1 MFLRHFKATVGQR
14 MALWGAVLGGVVC
27 IYIANEMAASE
38 RMARIAAELSA
49 SSDALV
55 RMEEAAAIFEKIHG
69 TFEDQSP
76 IEIDRSQIDA
86 MATALAKMGA
96 DAQGPLGDHALRAS
110 TLVREVQQQPDGAA
124 TQRLLKQWPA
134 IHEDMHLALNRAL
147 IEVSNRLKSQ
157 MVGSD
162 HFEGLLGGVCLALL
176 LGVVA
181 LEYRW
186 LVRPIIAMARTLGDE
201 SGGAAWLASMA
212 QRHDEIGALARALL
226 SHLRDQQTGQEAAV
240 ARMAAMSDDIQ
251 RREQAQAQ
259 SIAFQDRIAGIVT
272 ALEEHSSRMSDGAR
286 QLGEMSSD
294 VDRRA
299 CAAAQSTQRVAARVG
314 DVAVTIGEVT
324 GLLRTAASEAQR
336 SSQVSNGAK
345 LLVGAAR
352 ADTEALRDAV
362 ARISGIIDI
371 ISTVAS
377 QTNLLALNATIE
389 AARAGESGRGFAVV
403 ASEVKQL
410 AHRTAQATAEV
421 QGGLDSIR
429 VAAERIT
436 ARVGELVA
444 SVDDV
449 EAAAESIADLTRLQ
463 EANSSSIADST
474 SQTAGDVRLVAEQV
488 EQLAGMV
495 ERWRAA
501 ADTATLASTDLDR
514 QAAGLRDV
522 VDGFISHS
530 RAACGGGPRRA

>member
-1 MFLRHFKATVGQR
+1 MVLRYFKATVGQR
-14 MALWGAVLGGVVC
+14 MALWGAVLGGLVC
-27 IYIANEMAASE
+27 LYITNEMVASE
-38 RMARIAAELSA
+38 RMGRIAAELSA
-49 SSDALV
+49 SGDALV
-55 RMEEAAAIFEKIHG
+55 RMEEAATIFEAMHG
-69 TFEDQSP
+69 AFENQSAT
-76 IEIDRSQIDA
+76 EVDWSQIDA
-86 MATALAKMGA
+86 MVRALTDISAHTQGA
-96 DAQGPLGDHALRAS
+96 VRDHALRAGAML
-110 TLVREVQQQPDGAA
+110 TEARQHPDSVSA
-124 TQRLLKQWPA
+124 QRMLRQWPA
-134 IHEDMHLALNRAL
+134 IHEDMHLALNQAL
-147 IEVSNRLKSQ
+147 LDVSNRLKSQ

-162 HFEGLLGGVCLALL
+162 HFEGLLGGVCLAML
-176 LGVVA
+176 LGIVA

-186 LVRPIIAMARTLGDE
+186 LVRPIIDMSRALRDE
-201 SGGAAWLASMA
+201 KDGAAWLTGSA

-226 SHLRDQQTGQEAAV
+226 SHLGEQRAGQEAAV
-240 ARMAAMSDDIQ
+240 SRMAAMSDEIA

-259 SIAFQDRIAGIVT
+259 SIAFQDQIAGIAT
-272 ALEEHSSRMSDGAR
+272 ALEVHASRMSDGAK

-299 CAAAQSTQRVAARVG
+299 SAAAQSTQRVAAHVGGVATTIG
-314 DVAVTIGEVT
+314 DVTT
-324 GLLRTAASEAQR
+324 LLRTAASEAQR
-336 SSQVSNGAK
+336 SSQVSIGAK
-345 LLVGAAR
+345 ALVGEAR

-362 ARISGIIDI
+362 ARISGIIDL

-436 ARVGELVA
+436 ARVSALVE

-463 EANSSSIADST
+463 EANSSSIAKST

-495 ERWRAA
+495 ERWRLA
-501 ADTATLASTDLDR
+501 ADAATLASTDLDR

-522 VDGFISHS
+522 VDGFIS
-530 RAACGGGPRRA
+530 RRARA